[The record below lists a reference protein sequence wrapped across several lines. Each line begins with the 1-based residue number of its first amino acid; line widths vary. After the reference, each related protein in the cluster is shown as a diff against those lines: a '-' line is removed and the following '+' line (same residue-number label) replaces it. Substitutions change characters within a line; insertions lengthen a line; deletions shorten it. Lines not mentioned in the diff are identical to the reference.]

1 MRRRVLLVDDDPG
14 IRKFVSSNLIARG
27 YEVESVGDG
36 RVAVER
42 IVAAEPDLVIL
53 DILLPSLDGLEV
65 CRRVRAESTVPIIML
80 TARGDERDKI
90 TALSEGAD
98 DYLTKPFSIEE
109 LLVRVQAVLRRAGW
123 SSPVSQPT
131 RPLECGKLAL
141 DPINRSVSVGD
152 QRWRLTPTEFSLLH
166 LLVSH
171 AGQVLTHQMLLLR
184 VWGPEYSGEH
194 DYLRIYIYRLRRKL
208 RLEEGE
214 GEYIATVPGVGYRFA
229 VRDARDAGRPE

>member
-1 MRRRVLLVDDDPG
+1 MKRRVMLVDDDPG
-14 IRKFVSSNLIARG
+14 IRKFVSSNLAARG
-27 YEVESVGDG
+27 YDVEAIGDG
-36 RVAVER
+36 AVALQR
-42 IVAAEPDLVIL
+42 ILADEPDLVIL

-80 TARGDERDKI
+80 TARGDERDKL

-123 SSPVSQPT
+123 STPAGQPEH
-131 RPLECGKLAL
+131 PLKTGPIAL
-141 DPINRSVSVGD
+141 DPIKRSVAIGD

-166 LLVSH
+166 VLVSH

-184 VWGPEYSGEH
+184 VWGPEYSG
-194 DYLRIYIYRLRRKL
+194 
-208 RLEEGE
+208 
-214 GEYIATVPGVGYRFA
+214 
-229 VRDARDAGRPE
+229 